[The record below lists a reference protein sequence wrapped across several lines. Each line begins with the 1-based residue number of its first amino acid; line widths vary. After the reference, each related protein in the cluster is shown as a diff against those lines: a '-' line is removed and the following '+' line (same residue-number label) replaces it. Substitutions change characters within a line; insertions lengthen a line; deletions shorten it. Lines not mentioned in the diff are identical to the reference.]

1 MKYGDCVAK
10 LHHCLPFPSL
20 LSLLE
25 FLEFLDI
32 LGILGGQVSLYL
44 QNLQD
49 SSSVPGLLLSRQVSL
64 YLRPVEHL
72 FAILENSTL
81 RRHWNFLRQ
90 VSLNLTNLFDK
101 VLLSIPGLFD
111 AIGLFTVEEFVET
124 ETARFI
130 VVGFDLA
137 SILLSPFCSCI
148 LFARAQ
154 QRAEM
159 ADVKQIKKIVPL
171 MACEIPFC
179 QYVCKLVF
187 GVDVPDLNFLGSRLS
202 LSNNQSSAT
211 LWVQDTCLIVGL
223 RPLRIILI
231 TASLSSKMYIIA
243 PNREN
248 FAFDGTQ
255 STLFR
260 SKL

>member
-1 MKYGDCVAK
+1 MK
-10 LHHCLPFPSL
+10 
-20 LSLLE
+20 
-25 FLEFLDI
+25 
-32 LGILGGQVSLYL
+32 
-44 QNLQD
+44 N
-49 SSSVPGLLLSRQVSL
+49 LSRQR
-64 YLRPVEHL
+64 RPGSSSS
-72 FAILENSTL
+72 A
-81 RRHWNFLRQ
+81 
-90 VSLNLTNLFDK
+90 LTWPRSCC
-101 VLLSIPGLFD
+101 LL
-111 AIGLFTVEEFVET
+111 
-124 ETARFI
+124 
-130 VVGFDLA
+130 
-137 SILLSPFCSCI
+137 FCSCI

-187 GVDVPDLNFLGSRLS
+187 GVYILDVNFLGSRLS
-202 LSNNQSSAT
+202 LSNNQSRAT

-260 SKL
+260 SKLSCWVGTLVGFGCACLMWYHATGFPVLDLW